1 MSEIAEVIESAL
13 EFLGFIV
20 RTALEYKLIVGPG
33 LALLFTAGFLSFVNR
48 KWAVLGGIAMAG
60 ITFFGLLIM
69 GK

>member
-1 MSEIAEVIESAL
+1 MSEVVESAL
-13 EFLGFIV
+13 EFLGFLV

-33 LALLFTAGFLSFVNR
+33 LALLITAGFLSFVNR
-48 KWAVLGGIAMAG
+48 KWAVLGGIAMLG